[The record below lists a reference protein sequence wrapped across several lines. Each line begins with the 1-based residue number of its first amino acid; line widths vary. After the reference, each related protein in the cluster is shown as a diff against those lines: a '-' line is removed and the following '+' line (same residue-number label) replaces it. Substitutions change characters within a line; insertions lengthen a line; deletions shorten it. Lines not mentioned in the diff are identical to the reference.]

1 MPGPRPIYQ
10 QRRPPQNPT
19 DGKGEHRHSST
30 VKRATD
36 AMKKSPDSTN
46 PVSIIANYSRLG
58 EGLRAAG
65 NFRKVAM
72 EIARIAELAETTVTE
87 ETSDWFDGHTVKRN
101 MAELKKY
108 SGAFTKLAEELD
120 MMQQRASALYDDMG
134 NVLTRYFEMA
144 DLEPISSGIN
154 PDADTDKGP
163 EGFSPE
169 DRAPEFDGP
178 GGNPADDAGRKESH
192 NTFKPDAHDD
202 GDMLPDSATD
212 MYDSEDDDDVLEGIV
227 NRIMEKLVPESDLY
241 DAPHLSKYGSQHD
254 VPKGQTADPN
264 PPKKSVKEAKKP
276 DSAKLKRMLAK
287 AKQKGISEKEFW
299 DYMDPK
305 EWEDMGFPDGMGEG
319 TSNQDAQKS
328 LKTPKAFARPHTGF
342 THDQAKEILKR
353 TGATAENAQ
362 QIMDA
367 ANDKKDAAKAVAGS
381 GSRPSTL
388 QKKEEALRRIVSQHQ
403 HARIQ
408 GVTVDA
414 TTANLLVKVLDAL
427 NPANKQKFLG
437 LPITKMADFAWSV
450 VKKK

>member
-108 SGAFTKLAEELD
+108 SGAFSKLAEELD

-154 PDADTDKGP
+154 PDADKDKGP

-227 NRIMEKLVPESDLY
+227 NRIMEKLVPESS
-241 DAPHLSKYGSQHD
+241 AEE
-254 VPKGQTADPN
+254 N
-264 PPKKSVKEAKKP
+264 P
-276 DSAKLKRMLAK
+276 
-287 AKQKGISEKEFW
+287 
-299 DYMDPK
+299 
-305 EWEDMGFPDGMGEG
+305 
-319 TSNQDAQKS
+319 AQAAQS
-328 LKTPKAFARPHTGF
+328 LKTPKSFARSRSGF

-367 ANDKKDAAKAVAGS
+367 ANDKKDAAKTVAGS